1 MKAITI
7 RGIDDELRDALKKE
21 ARRTG
26 KSMNRIILE
35 VLKEMLGLKR
45 NKKNVVYHDLDA
57 LAGGWSRS
65 DEEEF
70 AEKTKYF
77 EIIDERIWG

>member
-7 RGIDDELRDALKKE
+7 RGIDDELKDALKKE
-21 ARRTG
+21 ARKTG

-35 VLKEMLGLKR
+35 VLKEMLGLKK
-45 NKKNVVYHDLDA
+45 NKRNVVYHDLDA

-65 DEEEF
+65 DEAEF
-70 AEKTKYF
+70 NEKTKYF
-77 EIIDERIWG
+77 EIIDEKIWG

>member
-35 VLKEMLGLKR
+35 VLREMLGLKKGR
-45 NKKNVVYHDLDA
+45 RNVVHHDLDA
-57 LAGGWSRS
+57 LAGGWSKR

-70 AEKTKYF
+70 IEKTKYF
-77 EIIDERIWG
+77 EVIDEGIRR